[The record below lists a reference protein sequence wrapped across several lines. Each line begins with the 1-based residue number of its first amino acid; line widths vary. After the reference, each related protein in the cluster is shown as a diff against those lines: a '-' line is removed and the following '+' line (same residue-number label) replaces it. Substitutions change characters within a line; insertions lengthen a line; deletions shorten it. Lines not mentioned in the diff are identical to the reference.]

1 MSLEKILKRVNDN
14 AQAEIKRIILE
25 SEKKAADIKE
35 KAQQEAC
42 QKAEA
47 LVKEIEKE
55 ANLEASRIIT
65 KARLQKKI
73 NLLKRKKELIDEVLT
88 KAFEEEKLDE
98 KKLIKKIVLKKG
110 ERQEQ
115 LEIERLKEE
124 LRPKLE
130 NYIAEVLKQT

>member
-130 NYIAEVLKQT
+130 NYIAEVLKI

>member
-130 NYIAEVLKQT
+130 NYIAEVLKL

>member
-1 MSLEKILKRVNDN
+1 MSLEKILKRINDN

-35 KAQQEAC
+35 KAQQEAS

-130 NYIAEVLKQT
+130 NYIAEVLKL

>member
-1 MSLEKILKRVNDN
+1 MSLGKILKRVNDN

-130 NYIAEVLKQT
+130 NYIAEVLKI

>member
-1 MSLEKILKRVNDN
+1 MSLEKILKKINDN

-35 KAQQEAC
+35 KAQQEAS

-55 ANLEASRIIT
+55 ANLEASRLIT

-73 NLLKRKKELIDEVLT
+73 NLLKRKKELIDEVLS
-88 KAFEEEKLDE
+88 KAFEEEKLDK
-98 KKLIKKIVLKKG
+98 KKLIKKIILKEG

-115 LEIERLKEE
+115 LEVERLKEE

-130 NYIAEVLKQT
+130 NYIAEVLKI

>member
-1 MSLEKILKRVNDN
+1 MSLEKILKKINDN
-14 AQAEIKRIILE
+14 AQSEIQRIILE

-35 KAQQEAC
+35 KAQQEAS

-55 ANLEASRIIT
+55 ANLEASRLIT

-73 NLLKRKKELIDEVLT
+73 NLLKRKKELIDEVLS
-88 KAFEEEKLDE
+88 KAFEEEKLDK
-98 KKLIKKIVLKKG
+98 KKLIKKIILKEG

-115 LEIERLKEE
+115 LEVERLKEE

-130 NYIAEVLKQT
+130 NYIAEVLKI